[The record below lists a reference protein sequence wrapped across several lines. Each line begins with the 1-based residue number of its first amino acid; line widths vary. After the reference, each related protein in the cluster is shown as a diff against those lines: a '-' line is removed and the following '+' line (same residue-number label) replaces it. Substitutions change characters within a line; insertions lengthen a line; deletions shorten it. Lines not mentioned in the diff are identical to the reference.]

1 MTNTLSSI
9 HHRAPHK
16 HIALACVEITFLD
29 MCAREMHTSGD
40 DVMAKRKKH
49 LSQRAPKVLYQFG
62 ESRAPIYWTPAESE
76 TRVSIAL
83 DTFNLCLKRWVGG
96 RAARK
101 MFS

>member
-40 DVMAKRKKH
+40 DVMAKRKKTPE
-49 LSQRAPKVLYQFG
+49 SARAQGIISIWRIARADLLDPGG
-62 ESRAPIYWTPAESE
+62 ERNKSL
-76 TRVSIAL
+76 AL

>member
-1 MTNTLSSI
+1 MTSTLSSS
-9 HHRAPHK
+9 

-29 MCAREMHTSGD
+29 MCAREMLKSGD

-49 LSQRAPKVLYQFG
+49 LSQHAPKVYINLAN
-62 ESRAPIYWTPAESE
+62 RAPIYWTPAQSE
-76 TRVSIAL
+76 TRV
-83 DTFNLCLKRWVGG
+83 DTFNLCFKRWVGR